1 MQKIAIIREGKTPPD
16 RRVALTPTQC
26 KEVLDKY
33 KLVDKDFEIL
43 VQPSPI
49 RCYSEQEY
57 KEVGCRITEDIN
69 EASILLGV
77 KEVPK
82 PELIEGKTYLFFSHT
97 IKKQPYN
104 RDLLQKIIEK
114 NVRLVDYEVLTDE
127 SGNRVIAFGRYAGIV
142 GAYNGILTYGKRFGL
157 FDLKPANQCFDMNA
171 MWNEF
176 KKVKLPNIKI
186 AVTGGGR
193 VTGGAMEVLKAMG
206 IKEVKPTEYLQEE
219 YREAVFTQLNSNDYH
234 YKKGSIKGNEKD
246 AEFDLNHFYN
256 NAKEY
261 DSNFLDFA
269 KKTDLLIAASYWNPE
284 SPVLFTKQEMKQTDF
299 KIKVIADIT
308 CDIEGSIPST
318 NRASTIAEP
327 FYDYNVETEKEEKP
341 FSNEKNVTV
350 MAVDN
355 LPCELPRNASQD
367 FGRELIDQVL
377 PYLLFEDNSSY
388 LKENNLTD
396 LNRIARAN
404 ITKDKDLTAE
414 FEYLREYL
422 EGK

>member
-1 MQKIAIIREGKTPPD
+1 MQKIALIREGKTPPD

-43 VQPSPI
+43 VQPSKI
-49 RCYSEQEY
+49 RCFSDEEY
-57 KEVGCRITEDIN
+57 KDVGCKITEDIN

-114 NVRLVDYEVLTDE
+114 NVRLIDYEVLTDDA
-127 SGNRVIAFGRYAGIV
+127 GNRVIAFGRYAGIV

-157 FDLKPANQCFDMNA
+157 FDLKPANQCFDMEE

-176 KKVKLPNIKI
+176 EKVKLPNIKI
-186 AVTGGGR
+186 AITGGGR
-193 VTGGAMEVLKAMG
+193 VTSGAIEVLKGMG
-206 IKEVKPTEYLQEE
+206 IKMVFAKDYLKNDYPEP
-219 YREAVFTQLNSNDYH
+219 VFAQLNSQDYH
-234 YKKGSIKGNEKD
+234 FKKGTNKD
-246 AEFDLNHFYN
+246 DKFNLNHFYN

-269 KKTDLLIAASYWNPE
+269 KQTDLLIAAAYWNPE
-284 SPVLFTKQEMKQTDF
+284 SPVLFTKENMKQDDF

-327 FYDYNVETEKEEKP
+327 FYDYNIKTEKEEKP
-341 FSNEKNVTV
+341 FSDKDNVTV

-355 LPCELPRNASQD
+355 LPCELPRDASRD

-377 PYLLFEDNSSY
+377 PYLLFEDTPSY
-388 LKENNLTD
+388 LREHNYTD
-396 LNRIARAN
+396 THRITRAN
-404 ITKDKDLTAE
+404 LTKDKDLTKE
-414 FEYLREYL
+414 FEYLRDYL

>member
-1 MQKIAIIREGKTPPD
+1 MQKIALIREGKTPPD
-16 RRVALTPTQC
+16 RRVPLTPTQC
-26 KEVLDKY
+26 KEVLDTY
-33 KLVDKDFEIL
+33 KLIDTAFEIL

-49 RCYSEQEY
+49 RCYSEDEY
-57 KEVGCRITEDIN
+57 REAGCRITEDIN

-82 PELIEGKTYLFFSHT
+82 PQLIEGKTYLFFSHT

-114 NVRLVDYEVLTDE
+114 NVRLVDYEVLTNAA
-127 SGNRVIAFGRYAGIV
+127 GQRVIAFGRYAGIV

-157 FDLKPANQCFDMNA
+157 FDLKAANACFDMEE
-171 MWNEF
+171 MWSEF
-176 KKVKLPNIKI
+176 RKVKLPNIKI

-193 VTGGAMEVLKAMG
+193 VAGGSLEVLKGMG
-206 IKEVKPTEYLQEE
+206 IKEVNPEEYLQNE
-219 YREAVFTQLNSNDYH
+219 YKEPVFVQLNSQDYH
-234 YKKGSIKGNEKD
+234 HRKADKKFELK
-246 AEFDLNHFYN
+246 EF
-256 NAKEY
+256 Y
-261 DSNFLDFA
+261 DEPQHYESSFLDFA
-269 KKTDLLIAASYWNPE
+269 KKTDLLIAAAYWNPK
-284 SPVLFTKQEMKQTDF
+284 SPVLFTKNEMKQNDF

-327 FYDYNVETEKEEKP
+327 FYDYNVETESEEKP
-341 FSNEKNVTV
+341 FSDEKNITV

-355 LPCELPRNASQD
+355 LPCELPRDASRD

-377 PYLLFEDNSSY
+377 PYLLFEDNLDY
-388 LKENNLTD
+388 LKENKLEDT
-396 LNRIARAN
+396 NRITRAN
-404 ITKDKDLTAE
+404 LTKDKDLTAE
-414 FEYLREYL
+414 FEYLRDYL

>member
-1 MQKIAIIREGKTPPD
+1 MQKIALIREGKTPPD
-16 RRVALTPTQC
+16 ARVALTPTQC

-33 KLVDKDFEIL
+33 RLIDSSFEIL

-49 RCYSEQEY
+49 RCFSDEEY
-57 KEVGCRITEDIN
+57 KEAGCKITEDIS

-77 KEVPK
+77 KEVP
-82 PELIEGKTYLFFSHT
+82 ESQLIKNKTYLFFSHT

-114 NVRLVDYEVLTDE
+114 NIRLIDYEVLTDE
-127 SGNRVIAFGRYAGIV
+127 TGQRVIAFGHYAGIV

-157 FDLKPANQCFDMNA
+157 FDLKPANQCFDMEE

-193 VTGGAMEVLKAMG
+193 VAKGSVEVLEGMN
-206 IKEVKPTEYLQEE
+206 IKEVKPTDFLKNDYQ
-219 YREAVFTQLNSNDYH
+219 EAVFTQLNSEDYH
-234 YKKGSIKGNEKD
+234 YRKTDKKFEIK
-246 AEFDLNHFYN
+246 EFY
-256 NAKEY
+256 EQPQRY
-261 DSNFLDFA
+261 ESSFLDFS
-269 KKTDLLIAASYWNPE
+269 KEIDLLVAAAYWNPK
-284 SPVLFTKQEMKQTDF
+284 SPVLFTKDDMKQKNF

-318 NRASTIAEP
+318 KRPSTIAEP
-327 FYDYNVETEKEEKP
+327 FYDYNVETESEQKP

-355 LPCELPRNASQD
+355 LPCELPRNASED

-377 PYLLFEDNSSY
+377 PYLLFEGNPLY
-388 LKENNLTD
+388 LKEHNFTD
-396 LNRIARAN
+396 ENRIARAT
-404 ITKDKDLTAE
+404 ITANKDLTPE
-414 FEYLREYL
+414 FEYLKNYL

>member
-1 MQKIAIIREGKTPPD
+1 MQKIALIREGKTPPD

-49 RCYSEQEY
+49 RCFSEEEY
-57 KEVGCRITEDIN
+57 KEAGCRITEDIN

-82 PELIEGKTYLFFSHT
+82 PQLIPDKTYLFFSHT

-104 RDLLQKIIEK
+104 RDLLEKIIEK

-127 SGNRVIAFGRYAGIV
+127 KGHRVIAFGRYAGIV

-157 FDLKPANQCFDMNA
+157 FELKPANECFDMDE
-171 MWNEF
+171 MWSEF
-176 KKVKLPNIKI
+176 EKVKLPTIKI

-193 VTGGAMEVLKAMG
+193 VAKGSVEVLKGMK
-206 IKEVKPTEYLQEE
+206 IKEVSPEDYLNKQFDEV
-219 YREAVFTQLNSNDYH
+219 VFTRLRSQDYH
-234 YKKGSIKGNEKD
+234 FKKGKTKENK
-246 AEFDLNHFYN
+246 EFDIKDFYN
-256 NAKEY
+256 NAIDY
-261 DSNFLDFA
+261 HSHFSDFT
-269 KKTDLLIAASYWNPE
+269 KTTDLLIAAAYWNPK
-284 SPVLFTKQEMKQTDF
+284 SPVLFTKDEMKQNDF

-327 FYDYNVETEKEEKP
+327 FYDYNVETEKEEKA
-341 FSNEKNVTV
+341 FSKENNVTV

-355 LPCELPRNASQD
+355 LPCELPRNASKD
-367 FGRELIDQVL
+367 FARELIDQVL

-388 LKENNLTD
+388 LKEHNFTD

-404 ITKDKDLTAE
+404 LTKDKDLTTE
-414 FEYLREYL
+414 FEYLRDYL

>member
-1 MQKIAIIREGKTPPD
+1 MQKIALIREGKTPPD

-26 KEVLDKY
+26 EEVLDKY
-33 KLVDKDFEIL
+33 RITDESFEIL

-49 RCYSEQEY
+49 RCFSDEEY
-57 KEVGCRITEDIN
+57 KEAGCKITEDIS

-82 PELIEGKTYLFFSHT
+82 PQLIKGKTYLFFSHT

-114 NVRLVDYEVLTDE
+114 NVRLIDYEVLTNE
-127 SGNRVIAFGRYAGIV
+127 AGQRVIAFGRYAGIV

-157 FDLKPANQCFDMNA
+157 FDLKPANECFDMDE
-171 MWNEF
+171 MWSEF
-176 KKVKLPNIKI
+176 EKVKLPNIKI

-193 VTGGAMEVLKAMG
+193 VAKGSVEVLEGMN
-206 IKEVKPTEYLQEE
+206 IKEVSPTDYLNNK
-219 YREAVFTQLNSNDYH
+219 YDEAVFTRLRSRDYH
-234 YKKGSIKGNEKD
+234 YKKGTAKD
-246 AEFDLNHFYN
+246 NKEFELRDFYDNATDYESHF
-256 NAKEY
+256 
-261 DSNFLDFA
+261 SDFTQ
-269 KKTDLLIAASYWNPE
+269 KTDLLIAAAYWNPK
-284 SPVLFTKQEMKQTDF
+284 SPVLFTKDEMKQNDF

-327 FYDYNVETEKEEKP
+327 FYDYNPETESEEKP
-341 FSNEKNVTV
+341 FSDEKNVTV

-355 LPCELPRNASQD
+355 LPCELPRNASKD

-377 PYLLFEDNSSY
+377 PYLLFEDNPLY
-388 LKENNLTD
+388 LKEHNFTDGNRIDRANLTREGK
-396 LNRIARAN
+396 L
-404 ITKDKDLTAE
+404 TKE
-414 FEYLREYL
+414 FEYLRDYL

>member
-1 MQKIAIIREGKTPPD
+1 MQKIALIREGKTPPD
-16 RRVALTPTQC
+16 RRVALTPTEC

-49 RCYSEQEY
+49 RCFSEEEY
-57 KEVGCRITEDIN
+57 KEAGCRITEDIN

-82 PELIEGKTYLFFSHT
+82 PQLIPNKTYLFFSHT

-104 RDLLQKIIEK
+104 RDLLEKIIEK
-114 NVRLVDYEVLTDE
+114 NVRLIDYEVLTNAK
-127 SGNRVIAFGRYAGIV
+127 GQRVIAFGRYAGIV

-157 FDLKPANQCFDMNA
+157 FDLKPANECFDMDE
-171 MWNEF
+171 MWSEF
-176 KKVKLPNIKI
+176 EKVKLPNIKI

-193 VTGGAMEVLKAMG
+193 VAKGSVEVLKGMK
-206 IKEVKPTEYLQEE
+206 IKEVSPEDYLNKEFD
-219 YREAVFTQLNSNDYH
+219 EAVFTRLRSKDYH
-234 YKKGSIKGNEKD
+234 FKKGKSKENK
-246 AEFDLNHFYN
+246 EFDIKDFYDNADSYESHF
-256 NAKEY
+256 
-261 DSNFLDFA
+261 SDFTQ
-269 KKTDLLIAASYWNPE
+269 KTDLLIASAYWNPK
-284 SPVLFTKQEMKQTDF
+284 SPVLFTKEEMKQNNF

-318 NRASTIAEP
+318 NRPSTIAEP

-341 FSNEKNVTV
+341 FSDEKNITV

-355 LPCELPRNASQD
+355 LPCELPRNASKD

-377 PYLLFEDNSSY
+377 PYLLFEDNLSY
-388 LKENNLTD
+388 LKENDFTD
-396 LNRIARAN
+396 TNRIVRAN
-404 ITKDKDLTAE
+404 LTKDKDLTAE
-414 FEYLREYL
+414 FEYLRDYL